1 MAITLNLVD
10 TVASFT
16 KKVNASIAETF
27 NGLLFKKKNRID
39 LDIRMFVEQQI
50 LAQPEVRELLDENGP
65 GSLTAMLGITN
76 TEALNAINALVKAIT
91 RIIKVNID
99 KVDDRLNGGLEVIIS
114 GVDAG
119 DIPEAIKAVPNS
131 KLNWL
136 EWLLEKGDT
145 PIIIGYRYSA
155 SNKGR
160 TGGGIMKPGG
170 AFRIPP
176 QFSGTEEENFVIR
189 ALVGEPQQ
197 QEIERIIRKALDV

>member
-1 MAITLNLVD
+1 MSITLNLVD

-16 KKVNASIAETF
+16 KKINSSISETF
-27 NGLLFKKKNRID
+27 NQLLFRKKNRID

-50 LAQPEVRELLDENGP
+50 LAQPEVRELLEENGP

-76 TEALNAINALVKAIT
+76 AEALNAINALVKTIT

-119 DIPEAIKAVPNS
+119 DIPEAIKSVPNS

-155 SNKGR
+155 SDKGR

-170 AFRIPP
+170 VFRIPP
-176 QFSGTEEENFVIR
+176 AFSGTEEENFIIR

>member
-16 KKVNASIAETF
+16 KKINASLAGTF
-27 NGLLFKKKNRID
+27 NQLLFRKKNRID

-50 LAQPEVRELLDENGP
+50 LAQPEVRELLEENGP

-76 TEALNAINALVKAIT
+76 TEALNAINALVKTIT

-119 DIPEAIKAVPNS
+119 DIPEAIKSVPNS

-155 SNKGR
+155 SDKGR

-170 AFRIPP
+170 VFRIPP
-176 QFSGTEEENFVIR
+176 SFSGTEEENFIIR

>member
-16 KKVNASIAETF
+16 KKVNASLAGTF
-27 NGLLFKKKNRID
+27 NQLLFRKKNRID
-39 LDIRMFVEQQI
+39 LDIRMFVERQI
-50 LAQPEVRELLDENGP
+50 LAQPEVRELLEENGP

-76 TEALNAINALVKAIT
+76 AEALNAINSLVKTIT

-119 DIPEAIKAVPNS
+119 DIPEAIKRVPNS

-155 SNKGR
+155 SDKGR

-170 AFRIPP
+170 VFRIPP
-176 QFSGTEEENFVIR
+176 KFSGTEEENFIIR